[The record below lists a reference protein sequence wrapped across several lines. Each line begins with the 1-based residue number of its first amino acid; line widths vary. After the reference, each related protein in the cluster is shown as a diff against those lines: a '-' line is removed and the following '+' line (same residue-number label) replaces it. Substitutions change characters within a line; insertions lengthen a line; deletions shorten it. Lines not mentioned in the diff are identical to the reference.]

1 MRAKAQASTE
11 IMITVAFVV
20 TIMFPLLIIAYMQ
33 SANVSDQ
40 LAVQQ
45 AQQTATKI
53 ANYAD
58 TVGAMGYPTR
68 MNIQVFM
75 PQNIDSISVGNS
87 TGGLGHELIIKLRTS
102 AGTTQIVGLTLTK
115 IAGDLSTIARPGTY
129 FIKISAEDNCTQILD
144 ASMQDCV
151 YIERS

>member
-1 MRAKAQASTE
+1 MRGKAQASTE

-20 TIMFPLLIIAYMQ
+20 TIMFPLLLIAYLQ
-33 SANVSDQ
+33 SANISDQ

-58 TVGAMGYPTR
+58 VVGAEGYPAK
-68 MNIQVFM
+68 MSLQVFM
-75 PQNIDSISVGNS
+75 PQSISNITVGNS
-87 TGGLGHELIIKLRTS
+87 SGGVGHELIINLRTN

-115 IAGDLSTIARPGTY
+115 IAGDLSTVAKPGTY
-129 FIKISAEDNCTQILD
+129 FIKIYAQDNCTKD
-144 ASMQDCV
+144 PSQDCV

>member
-1 MRAKAQASTE
+1 MRRKAQASTE

-20 TIMFPLLIIAYMQ
+20 TIMFPLLLIAYMQ

-45 AQQTATKI
+45 AQQTATKV

-58 TVGAMGYPTR
+58 VVGSEGYPAR
-68 MNIQVFM
+68 MSVQVFM
-75 PQNIDSISVGNS
+75 PTNIDSITVGNS
-87 TGGLGHELIIKLRTS
+87 TGGIGHELIIKVKTS
-102 AGTTQIVGLTLTK
+102 AGPTQVVALTLTK
-115 IAGDLSTIARPGTY
+115 IAGDLSTIAKPGTY
-129 FIKISAEDNCTQILD
+129 FIKIYAEDNCTQVD
-144 ASMQDCV
+144 PMQNCV

>member
-1 MRAKAQASTE
+1 MSAKAQASTE

-20 TIMFPLLIIAYMQ
+20 TIMFPLLLIAYLQ

-58 TVGAMGYPTR
+58 EVGAMGYPSK
-68 MNIQVFM
+68 MSVQVFI
-75 PQNIDSISVGNS
+75 PQDISNITVGNS
-87 TGGLGHELIIKLRTS
+87 TGGVGHELIITLRTS
-102 AGTTQIVGLTLTK
+102 SGTTQIVGLALTK
-115 IAGDLSTIARPGTY
+115 IAGDLTSIARPGTY
-129 FIKISAEDNCTQILD
+129 FIKIYAQDNCTKDLSQ
-144 ASMQDCV
+144 SCV
-151 YIERS
+151 YIERG

>member
-1 MRAKAQASTE
+1 MRGKAQASTE

-20 TIMFPLLIIAYMQ
+20 TIMFPLLIMAYLQ

-53 ANYAD
+53 AGYAD
-58 TVGAMGYPTR
+58 QIGEYGYPSK
-68 MNIQVFM
+68 MSVQVFM
-75 PQNIDSISVGNS
+75 PQNIYNITVGNS
-87 TGGLGHELIIKLRTS
+87 TGGVGHELIITLKTS
-102 AGTTQIVGLTLTK
+102 GGTTQIVGLTLTR

-129 FIKISAEDNCTQILD
+129 FIKIYAQDNCTKDPSQN
-144 ASMQDCV
+144 CV

>member
-1 MRAKAQASTE
+1 MRVKAQASTE

-20 TIMFPLLIIAYMQ
+20 TIMFPLLLIAYLQ
-33 SANVSDQ
+33 SANVADQ

-58 TVGAMGYPTR
+58 VVGAQGYPAK
-68 MNIQVFM
+68 MSIQVFM
-75 PQNIDSISVGNS
+75 PQSVGSISVGNA
-87 TGGLGHELIIKLRTS
+87 TGGIGHEVIITLRTS
-102 AGTTQIVGLTLTK
+102 AGITQIVGWTVTN
-115 IAGDLSTIARPGTY
+115 IAGDLTTIAKPGTY
-129 FIKISAEDNCTQILD
+129 FIKIYAEDNCTQVD
-144 ASMQDCV
+144 PTQNCV

>member
-1 MRAKAQASTE
+1 MRGKAQASTE

-20 TIMFPLLIIAYMQ
+20 TIMFPLLLVAYMQ

-58 TVGAMGYPTR
+58 IVGSMGYPSK
-68 MNIQVFM
+68 MSVQVFM
-75 PQNIDSISVGNS
+75 PPSIDNITVGNS
-87 TGGLGHELIIKLRTS
+87 TGGVGHEIIINMRTS
-102 AGTTQIVGLTLTK
+102 AGVTQIVGLTLTK
-115 IAGDLSTIARPGTY
+115 VAGDLSTIAKPGTY
-129 FIKISAEDNCTQILD
+129 FVQIYAQDNCTKDIAQN
-144 ASMQDCV
+144 CV
-151 YIERS
+151 YIERG

>member
-1 MRAKAQASTE
+1 MTGKAQASTE

-20 TIMFPLLIIAYMQ
+20 TIMFPLLIIAYLQ

-45 AQQTATKI
+45 AQQTANKI

-58 TVGAMGYPTR
+58 EVGSLGYPSK
-68 MNIQVFM
+68 MSVQVFM
-75 PQNIDSISVGNS
+75 PQNIYNISIGNS
-87 TGGLGHELIIKLRTS
+87 TGGVGHELIITLRTS
-102 AGTTQIVGLTLTK
+102 AGTTQVVGLTLTR

-129 FIKISAEDNCTQILD
+129 FIKIYAQDNCTKDLSQN
-144 ASMQDCV
+144 CV
-151 YIERS
+151 YMERS

>member
-1 MRAKAQASTE
+1 MKGKAQASTE

-20 TIMFPLLIIAYMQ
+20 TIMFPLLLIAYLQ

-45 AQQTATKI
+45 AQQTANKI

-58 TVGAMGYPTR
+58 VVGSMGYPAK
-68 MNIQVFM
+68 MSVQVFM
-75 PQNIDSISVGNS
+75 PQNVESITVGNS
-87 TGGLGHELIIKLRTS
+87 TGGVGHELIVNIRTS
-102 AGTTQIVGLTLTK
+102 SGLTQIVGLTLTK
-115 IAGDLSTIARPGTY
+115 IAGDLSTVAKPGTY
-129 FIKISAEDNCTQILD
+129 FIKIYAEDNCTQVD
-144 ASMQDCV
+144 PSQDCV